1 MRIGTIL
8 AGGSGMRISDATK
21 IAARA
26 EAANFDSVYFV
37 EAWRSAPACLAA
49 LALATKR
56 VTIGPYVLNAHARSP
71 WLAGMTAI
79 DLGELSG
86 GRLLIGI
93 GSGNKVT
100 NERYQG
106 IPVVRPLA
114 KMRDYVNLL
123 KLITR
128 AQPGEM
134 VEYSGEMHSMREWR
148 QQVKPVRASIP
159 IYLAATSPR
168 MSELAAEVADGIALG
183 TLLSPEF
190 IARVGGACR
199 AKAGPKFGV
208 IATAFISVNED
219 RAKARAAAQRAIVNL
234 YAGKPHPHYDSLM
247 RQQGFAAVADQ
258 IIKHVAAGDLDAA
271 DAAVSDEAVNSLA
284 VWGTHEDCLK
294 RLDDY
299 AAVAD
304 ELILMNVGAM
314 HFQKAGEPGGLGRDD
329 LIASFDGLLELGRT
343 YAAGA
348 KPRSATA
355 AAG

>member
-1 MRIGTIL
+1 MRVGTIL
-8 AGGSGMRISDATK
+8 AGGSGMRISDATQ

-56 VTIGPYVLNAHARSP
+56 VTIGPYVFNAHARSP

-79 DLGELSG
+79 DLDELSG

-114 KMRDYVNLL
+114 KMRDYVNVL

-128 AQPGEM
+128 AQPGQM
-134 VEYSGEMHSMREWR
+134 VEYSGAMHSMQEWR
-148 QQVKPVRASIP
+148 QQVKPLRDSIP
-159 IYLAATSPR
+159 IYLAATSPK
-168 MSELAAEVADGIALG
+168 MTQLAAEVADGIALG

-190 IARVGGACR
+190 IGTVGGACR
-199 AKAGPKFGV
+199 AKAGPNFGI

-219 RAKARAAAQRAIVNL
+219 RAKARAAARRAIVNL

-247 RQQGFAAVADQ
+247 RQQGFAAVADE
-258 IIKHVAAGDLDAA
+258 IIKHVAAGNLEAA
-271 DAAVSDEAVNSLA
+271 DAAVTDEAVNSLA
-284 VWGTHEDCLK
+284 VWGTQEDCLK
-294 RLDDY
+294 RLDDF
-299 AAVAD
+299 AAVTD

-314 HFQKAGEPGGLGRDD
+314 HFQKAGEAGGLGREE
-329 LIASFDGLLELGRT
+329 LVKSFDGLLDLGRA
-343 YAAGA
+343 YAATRNGA
-348 KPRSATA
+348 ARS
-355 AAG
+355 GQ